1 MTLACRAPEISEQRR
16 IGGLR
21 QTGWLKRVCSP
32 LAGALLGLSLLLLLH
47 RYAGIRHDS
56 ILYLGQVQMERHPEA
71 LGQDL
76 FFLYGSQGRYSLFP
90 ALTAQLAAW
99 FPLPGIFLWGT
110 LLGLLLFA
118 FASWS
123 AISAMLPPRQR
134 YWSWL
139 AVLCLPAVYGA
150 ISMFSYGEA
159 FFTPRLFAESLC
171 LLCIG
176 RLARGRWL
184 SAAACLLLAG
194 LLHPLQAIAASLI
207 LWPWLVARDRRWLHA
222 LWGLLPLLVLASAGI
237 APFADL
243 LRQTDPQWLR
253 SLLDSWQLYL
263 LEWGL
268 EDYRVLAFDVF
279 LLVAA
284 RLLLKGNFGTWCQSA
299 LIGLALGFGASLL
312 LVDWLHL
319 VLPTSLQLWRVHW
332 LAHLLAVAAFAALLY
347 RHVAERDP
355 ARALLLMLLGQL
367 IWGRMPFGWI
377 ELLLA
382 YTAWPWLT
390 QGNRARLKPLL
401 GALFAGVLLLLL
413 TRHVMGEWEVMN
425 AAAMRPDRYPL
436 EVTILGMPLLAL
448 GLPLAGW
455 WLWNR
460 ATLGLRI
467 GLAVAVL
474 LPVNA
479 WAALNW
485 DARSQQTRAI
495 EAAAGMQ
502 SVFGIRLP
510 VDAQVFWEPESLVAT
525 WLVLDR
531 ANYFSYSQFAGQMFQ
546 RGTFADGRARE
557 NRMLPLLQESKRC
570 MQESQRNPA
579 CHVSAASL
587 HRACMAG
594 RTSHPDYIVLPYA
607 QPETALGEWR
617 VPGLLSAQEAV
628 TFRIYACRDLL
639 DPHVKG

>member
-1 MTLACRAPEISEQRR
+1 MHRPSAKALLTQTPWMTTVAAL
-16 IGGLR
+16 
-21 QTGWLKRVCSP
+21 
-32 LAGALLGLSLLLLLH
+32 LLGLALLLLLH
-47 RYAGIRHDS
+47 RYAGIRHDA
-56 ILYLGQVQMERHPEA
+56 ILYLGEVQMQRHPEVF
-71 LGQDL
+71 GRDL

-90 ALTAQLAAW
+90 ILAARLSAW
-99 FPLPGIFLWGT
+99 FPLPDIFMWGT

-118 FASWS
+118 FACWH
-123 AISAMLPPRQR
+123 AISAILLPRQR

-139 AVLCLPAVYGA
+139 ATLCLPPAYGA

-171 LLCIG
+171 LLSIG
-176 RLARGRWL
+176 RLARGRWR
-184 SAAACLLLAG
+184 SAAACLVLAS
-194 LLHPLQAIAASLI
+194 LLHPLQTIAASLV
-207 LWPWLVARDRRWLHA
+207 LWPWLIARDRRWLHA
-222 LWGLLPLLVLASAGI
+222 LWGLLPLLVLAYAGI

-253 SLLDSWQLYL
+253 SLQDSWQLYL
-263 LEWGL
+263 LEWGI
-268 EDYRVLAFDVF
+268 EDYRILIFDVF
-279 LLVAA
+279 LLIAA
-284 RLLLKGNFGTWCQSA
+284 RLLLKGSFGIWCQSA
-299 LIGLALGFGASLL
+299 LIGLALGFGAPLL
-312 LVDWLHL
+312 LVDGLHL
-319 VLPTSLQLWRVHW
+319 ILPTSLQLWRVHW
-332 LAHLLAVAAFAALLY
+332 LAHLFAIAAFAALLY
-347 RHVAERDP
+347 RHLEERDP

-367 IWGRMPFGWI
+367 IWGRMSIGWI
-377 ELLLA
+377 ELMLI
-382 YTAWPWLT
+382 YTVWPWLIR
-390 QGNRARLKPLL
+390 GDRARLKPLL

-413 TRHVMGEWEVMN
+413 TRHVMGEWEAMN

-436 EVTILGMPLLAL
+436 EVTILSMPLLAL
-448 GLPLAGW
+448 GLPLAGY

-460 ATLGLRI
+460 LTPALRI
-467 GLAVAVL
+467 GLTAAVL

-479 WAALNW
+479 WAALTW

-495 EAAAGMQ
+495 EAAAGAQ
-502 SVFGIRLP
+502 DVFGIRLP
-510 VDAQVFWEPESLVAT
+510 EDAQVFWEPESLVAT

-570 MQESQRNPA
+570 MQELQRNPA
-579 CHVSAASL
+579 CHISAASL

-617 VPGLLSAQEAV
+617 VPSLLSAQEAV

-639 DPHVKG
+639 RFHANQ